1 MRLGVSDVESLL
13 ISLLASCWLDNIVVV
28 LIVDEKIQSIM
39 SAYIYIVTFI
49 DVSGT
54 ITIVNHYNRGY

>member
-39 SAYIYIVTFI
+39 STYIYIVTFV

>member
-28 LIVDEKIQSIM
+28 LIVDEKIQSVM
-39 SAYIYIVTFI
+39 STYIYIVTFV

-54 ITIVNHYNRGY
+54 ITIVNHYDRGY

>member
-39 SAYIYIVTFI
+39 SAYIYIVTFV

>member
-28 LIVDEKIQSIM
+28 LIVDEKIQSVM
-39 SAYIYIVTFI
+39 STYIYIVTFV

-54 ITIVNHYNRGY
+54 ITIVNYYNRGY

>member
-1 MRLGVSDVESLL
+1 MRLCVSDVKSLL

>member
-28 LIVDEKIQSIM
+28 LIVDEKIKSVM
-39 SAYIYIVTFI
+39 STYIYIVTFV

-54 ITIVNHYNRGY
+54 ITIVNHYDRGY

>member
-28 LIVDEKIQSIM
+28 LIVDEKVQSIM
-39 SAYIYIVTFI
+39 STYIYIVTFVDI
-49 DVSGT
+49 SGT
-54 ITIVNHYNRGY
+54 ITIVNHYDRGY